1 MSTVARVGSRH
12 ARNSGNQSE
21 PESRTDFSIKQPS
34 GNPHKNLGEINETDY
49 IKHGTLGYQQ
59 TPSNLKP
66 MSRSIR
72 KRQQNEKKEG
82 FDFNKYWAKIPPIYK
97 LILIGL
103 VLYGCIRII
112 RRNIKKG
119 LGPQHFY

>member
-12 ARNSGNQSE
+12 ARNSVNQSE
-21 PESRTDFSIKQPS
+21 PESGTDVPINRTSR
-34 GNPHKNLGEINETDY
+34 NPNKNLGEIKDTDY
-49 IKHGTLGYQQ
+49 IKVGSLGHQQ